1 MKKKK
6 IKTNIVP
13 DPGLDSYQV
22 AFKSRSRRRRGIDA
36 GVHLSTSRSTTRSQQ
51 RYTNEGDL
59 VSKTN
64 SLRAILREMGR
75 ILLAFSGGVDSSF
88 LLKIAHEE
96 LGEDALA
103 VTAFSPIHPTKE
115 YESACRI
122 ARSFKTKH
130 IVIETHELKN
140 PTFWSNPPDRC
151 YFCKKELFQA
161 LQAIARQ
168 ESTAFVIDAS
178 TVDDLSDFR
187 PGRTAAQEEGIRSPL
202 IEAKLTKKEIRTLS
216 QEMGLPTWDKP
227 SMACLASRFPY
238 GEFITLEKI
247 NRVARAE
254 DFLRGFGFGQLR
266 VRSHGNL
273 ARIEVD
279 AEHIQKLT
287 KPEFREKIINELRR
301 LGFIYLTIDL
311 EGYRTGSHN
320 EVLPASGDAK
330 SKEPGAGS
338 EKGKVE

>member
-1 MKKKK
+1 M
-6 IKTNIVP
+6 T
-13 DPGLDSYQV
+13 
-22 AFKSRSRRRRGIDA
+22 RR
-36 GVHLSTSRSTTRSQQ
+36 QQ

-59 VSKTN
+59 VSKAN
-64 SLRAILREMGR
+64 SLREILREMGR
-75 ILLAFSGGVDSSF
+75 ILLAFSGGVDSTF

-103 VTAFSPIHPTKE
+103 VTAASPIHPTE
-115 YESACRI
+115 EHESACQI
-122 ARSFKTKH
+122 ARSFKIKH
-130 IVIETHELKN
+130 IVIETHELNN

-151 YFCKKELFQA
+151 YFCKKELFQT

-168 ESTAFVIDAS
+168 ESIAFVIDAS
-178 TVDDLSDFR
+178 TIDDLSDFR
-187 PGRTAAQEEGIRSPL
+187 PGKTAAQEEGIRSPL

-216 QEMGLPTWDKP
+216 QEMGLPTWNKP

-238 GEFITLEKI
+238 GEFISLEKI

-254 DFLRGFGFGQLR
+254 NFLRGFGFSQVR
-266 VRSHGNL
+266 VRSHDKL

-279 AEHIQKLT
+279 AEHIK
-287 KPEFREKIINELRR
+287 KFVDPEFREKIIKELKR
-301 LGFIYLTIDL
+301 LGFIYVTIDL

-320 EVLPASGDAK
+320 EVLTGSGDAK

-338 EKGKVE
+338 ENGKIE